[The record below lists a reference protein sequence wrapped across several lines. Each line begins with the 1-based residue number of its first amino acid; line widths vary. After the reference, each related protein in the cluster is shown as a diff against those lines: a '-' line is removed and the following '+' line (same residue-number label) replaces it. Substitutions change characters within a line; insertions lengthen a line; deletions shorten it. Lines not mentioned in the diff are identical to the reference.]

1 MVEEVLVV
9 RLYSNPNNENDMM
22 MNVVDCYS
30 LLLDSAQSMA
40 IPMSADVEDIGSTKN
55 HSVCWKQMM
64 LFVSVVHKL
73 MDLLIA
79 KMNSR
84 LMDHSFEMVDRKR
97 NHTFALIHE
106 DVMVHMDGLNIGE
119 TFKSGYENDVYK
131 RQTNYTTFPI
141 ALYDLNQRKRKAIGE
156 EVKECNA
163 RGVSDSE

>member
-1 MVEEVLVV
+1 MVEEVSVV
-9 RLYSNPNNENDMM
+9 RLYSNPNNENGMVD
-22 MNVVDCYS
+22 VVDCYS
-30 LLLDSAQSMA
+30 LLLDSVQSMA
-40 IPMSADVEDIGSTKN
+40 FPMYGDEVDIESRKN
-55 HSVCWKQMM
+55 HSAWWKQMM
-64 LFVSVVHKL
+64 LFVMVVVHKL

-79 KMNSR
+79 KMNYR
-84 LMDHSFEMVDRKR
+84 MMHHSFEMLDRKR

-106 DVMVHMDGLNIGE
+106 DVVVYMDGSNIGE
-119 TFKSGYENDVYK
+119 TFKSGCEKDVYK